1 MHVTLIADVGS
12 PSFPEACDPRKK
24 HWQGLWFRM
33 DLSLLESKP
42 LLSPPPD
49 DWTDSDTRCDGGW
62 LPNKGFCYLLANE
75 SGSWD
80 AARLKCKALGAD
92 LTSIHSLA
100 DVELVVTKLHSGGEF
115 VLNLLFQVFK
125 AFQVSLLST
134 TVGVPGFQPAQQEG
148 HMQGHFRKWTC
159 PRPRLIQCCSY
170 HMAFELLRG
179 S

>member
-1 MHVTLIADVGS
+1 MHVTLIADFGS

-33 DLSLLESKP
+33 DLSLLEYKP

-49 DWTDSDTRCDGGW
+49 DWTDSDTLCDGGW

-80 AARLKCKALGAD
+80 AARMKCKALGAD

-115 VLNLLFQVFK
+115 VLNSCFRCLKHFK
-125 AFQVSLLST
+125 S
-134 TVGVPGFQPAQQEG
+134 PCFQPRWECQASSLPS
-148 HMQGHFRKWTC
+148 RKSTC
-159 PRPRLIQCCSY
+159 RAISGSGLVPDPALYS
-170 HMAFELLRG
+170 AVATTWLLN